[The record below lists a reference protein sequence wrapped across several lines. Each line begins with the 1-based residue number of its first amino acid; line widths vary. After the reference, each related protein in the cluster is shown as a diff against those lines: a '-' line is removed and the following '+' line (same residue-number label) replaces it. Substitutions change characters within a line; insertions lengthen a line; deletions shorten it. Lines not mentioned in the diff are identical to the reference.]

1 MTNKNK
7 KTISATN
14 KKNTQKKTSN
24 SVLYT
29 NAKEVS
35 NDFLSLCKWLIIATV
50 VGLIVSGFSTLFAYS
65 INTATSLRNKFPWLL
80 YLLPIGGLIIIGLYS
95 ICGLKKDPGTNKVFT
110 SVNKD
115 ENIPLRMAPL
125 IFIASTITHLCGG
138 SAGREGAALQIGG
151 SIGNSIASIFK
162 FDDYDKKVFTM
173 CGMSAAFAAV
183 FGTPIAAAIFAIEAG
198 CIGTMYYSALVPCI
212 FSALIGS
219 SLSANFGIKAETF
232 HIVDIF
238 SFNIENTLKVIL
250 LALACAAVSSL
261 FCYTLHKSHH
271 LYEKFITNPY
281 IRIVIA
287 GFIIISINLILQN
300 TDYMGAGTH
309 IIEDAIE
316 GHSVP
321 YAFLLKILLTA
332 LTIGAGY
339 KGGEIVP
346 SFFIGATLGC
356 TIGHIIGISP
366 SLCAALGMVG
376 IFCGVTNCP
385 ITSALISFELFGY
398 KAVPFFLIMVSI
410 SYMMSGYNSLY
421 DAQDMLYNKRKAI
434 LK

>member
-7 KTISATN
+7 KIISSSN
-14 KKNTQKKTSN
+14 QKKTQKKASN
-24 SVLYT
+24 SILYNKIKRVIT
-29 NAKEVS
+29 
-35 NDFLSLCKWLIIATV
+35 DFIALCKWLIIATV
-50 VGLIVSGFSTLFAYS
+50 VGLIVGGFSTLFAYS
-65 INTATSLRNKFPWLL
+65 INTATSLRNNHPWLL
-80 YLLPIGGLIIIGLYS
+80 YLLPIGGLIIVGLYS

-110 SVNKD
+110 SVNSDDKV
-115 ENIPLRMAPL
+115 PLRMAPL

-138 SAGREGAALQIGG
+138 SVGREGAALQIGG

-162 FDDYDKKVFTM
+162 FDEYDRKVFTM

-219 SLSANFGIKAETF
+219 NLSANFGINAESF
-232 HIVDIF
+232 HIIDIF
-238 SFNIENTLKVIL
+238 SFNIENTIKVIL
-250 LALACAAVSSL
+250 LALACAIISSL
-261 FCYTLHKSHH
+261 FCYCLHKSHH
-271 LYEKFITNPY
+271 LYEKFIKNRY
-281 IRIVIA
+281 IRIVVA
-287 GFIIISINLILQN
+287 GCIIIAINLILQT
-300 TDYMGAGTH
+300 TDYLGAGTH
-309 IIEDAIE
+309 IIEKAIE

-332 LTIGAGY
+332 LAIGAGY

-346 SFFIGATLGC
+346 SFYIGATLGC

-366 SLCAALGMVG
+366 SLCAALGMIG

-398 KAVPFFLIMVSI
+398 KAVPFFFIMVSI

-421 DAQDMLYNKRKAI
+421 TSQDMLYNKRKAI